1 MTNYIVQ
8 LKVNNGGVSNVFSTT
23 DRQHAAC
30 FCKSNNEAYA
40 KAGSPNRYFFDT
52 LEN

>member
-1 MTNYIVQ
+1 MIKYIVQ
-8 LKVNNGGVSNVFSTT
+8 LKVNNGGVSNVFTTT

-30 FCKSNNEAYA
+30 FCKSKNEEYE

-52 LEN
+52 VED